1 MPTLYWPF
9 STSQVS
15 EWPGQRKGSYHYGTD
30 FAVAQG
36 SILRATVDG
45 VITRHNNDGLGAYV
59 LDIMS
64 DDGLLVRNG
73 HLSRMDVSTGQRVKA
88 GQVIGLTGGRPG
100 TPGAGYSF
108 GPHLHW
114 ELRRDRLWSGGAWID
129 PRKLNPQPLNFGQAP
144 TPQPT
149 PNPTPS
155 GNGDQDMLTLYYKL
169 SDGYCIAASLH
180 TGYWWHLPEP
190 AYIGLMRARQMVRDQ
205 NPIGLPDNEWGFL
218 MMLLDQAKA
227 NCGGTVNVASVKVDE
242 KAIAKAVNDD
252 AARRLSS

>member
-15 EWPGQRKGSYHYGTD
+15 EWPGPRKGSYHYGTD

-36 SILRATVDG
+36 SILKATVDG
-45 VITRHNNDGLGAYV
+45 VITRHNSDGFGAYV

-88 GQVIGLTGGRPG
+88 GQIIGLTGGRPG
-100 TPGAGYSF
+100 TPGAGNSF

-129 PRKLNPQPLNFGQAP
+129 PRNLNPQPLNFGEIPA
-144 TPQPT
+144 PQP
-149 PNPTPS
+149 S
-155 GNGDQDMLTLYYKL
+155 GEEIEEMKRAMRYVQNGIDYVIIGEPL
-169 SDGYCIAASLH
+169 SGWAYEYTTRESAFNARMVETFQTGSIQNVDISIYNAFKRSLA
-180 TGYWWHLPEP
+180 EV
-190 AYIGLMRARQMVRDQ
+190 RQ
-205 NPIGLPDNEWGFL
+205 G
-218 MMLLDQAKA
+218 K
-227 NCGGTVNVASVKVDE
+227 
-242 KAIAKAVNDD
+242 
-252 AARRLSS
+252 